1 MQTPTGDLEQ
11 AFQLYFMEMTE
22 CGISGRFFAL
32 LHVIVALPDVCAA
45 LEQPFSPVLE
55 RYEGWLQKYH
65 RHELLSPVE
74 FYDLR
79 CKLLHQ
85 AQAVGRGRG
94 RYKTYSFPIHPDISL
109 HRAVVES
116 EDNITL
122 DPRQMAVDMRRAIE
136 AWFTDLRRSENA
148 ARLQV
153 VRGNLSLLVR
163 LQFKLIPGFEGPPF
177 GVLSST

>member
-1 MQTPTGDLEQ
+1 MMPTPTGDLEQ

-22 CGISGRFFAL
+22 CAISGRFFAL

-45 LEQPFSPVLE
+45 LEEPSSPVLE
-55 RYEGWLQKYH
+55 RYEGWLEKYH
-65 RHELLSPVE
+65 AHALLSPVE

-85 AQAVGRGRG
+85 GQAVGRGRG

-109 HRAVVES
+109 HRAVVETG
-116 EDNITL
+116 NIIL

-136 AWFTDLRRSENA
+136 TWFTDLRRSENA

-153 VRGNLSLLVR
+153 VRSNYPCSCVCNSNSLRGSMVPHSV
-163 LQFKLIPGFEGPPF
+163 F
-177 GVLSST
+177 